1 VTVEFGADFRKTLT
15 SPKSRRVA
23 IFFSPSPQGD
33 EDEELYE
40 KNAEMNEVDGV
51 IISSI
56 HRITGNEYFKQLF
69 LRQSQNCFS
78 ARSAKEPSTQKS
90 RLWDFLPK
98 MGRFSPLQGQISF
111 PVFFFKSTVNECTFI
126 WKNNL
131 LFKVTMERLIL
142 YYYVVLSYYL

>member
-1 VTVEFGADFRKTLT
+1 
-15 SPKSRRVA
+15 VA

-40 KNAEMNEVDGV
+40 KNAEMKEVDGV

-90 RLWDFLPK
+90 RLWDFLSK
-98 MGRFSPLQGQISF
+98 MGRFSALRHMRFAIDH
-111 PVFFFKSTVNECTFI
+111 
-126 WKNNL
+126 
-131 LFKVTMERLIL
+131 
-142 YYYVVLSYYL
+142 

>member
-1 VTVEFGADFRKTLT
+1 
-15 SPKSRRVA
+15 VA

-40 KNAEMNEVDGV
+40 KNAGMKEVDGV

-78 ARSAKEPSTQKS
+78 ARSAKEPSKS
-90 RLWDFLPK
+90 RLWDFFAK
-98 MGRFSPLQGQISF
+98 NGRFSPLQ
-111 PVFFFKSTVNECTFI
+111 
-126 WKNNL
+126 
-131 LFKVTMERLIL
+131 LFN
-142 YYYVVLSYYL
+142 

>member
-1 VTVEFGADFRKTLT
+1 VTVEFGSDFRKTLT

-23 IFFSPSPQGD
+23 IFFSPSPQSD

-40 KNAEMNEVDGV
+40 KNAGMKEVDGV

-78 ARSAKEPSTQKS
+78 ARSVKEPSTQKS
-90 RLWDFLPK
+90 RLWDFFAK
-98 MGRFSPLQGQISF
+98 NGRFSPLQYY
-111 PVFFFKSTVNECTFI
+111 KNYCTI
-126 WKNNL
+126 H
-131 LFKVTMERLIL
+131 VR
-142 YYYVVLSYYL
+142 

>member
-1 VTVEFGADFRKTLT
+1 
-15 SPKSRRVA
+15 VA

-40 KNAEMNEVDGV
+40 KNAEMKEVDGV

-98 MGRFSPLQGQISF
+98 MGRFSPLHYPSPQIKKF
-111 PVFFFKSTVNECTFI
+111 ELVHIFFQSNTQQAVIVSERFGI
-126 WKNNL
+126 YRL
-131 LFKVTMERLIL
+131 LGVLTEVKISSVYFGKV
-142 YYYVVLSYYL
+142 S